1 MSARSAP
8 SRRFKPHVRSTS
20 WKRSQPPTLVRG
32 TRAAH
37 PARRPD
43 RPVRSPR
50 RLTHSRVRAGPPA
63 ETRNSRSEG
72 KRRRGRGGESPPRPH
87 SEGHRTRPTAT
98 VRKFSARRRSAS
110 RWSSWRARG
119 SSPSSRFERVRA
131 SASDARWRMRPGSVQ
146 RRIRRVEAAGVMI
159 AVFMVRTF
167 SRYVGGSRGR
177 WVDGSVLRTTRAEC
191 TAGPRSAGKG
201 RRPAVAVAT
210 ELHGC
215 AGDRRC
221 SEQSQRDHRCEHF
234 APPLRREPGPGSGS

>member
-1 MSARSAP
+1 MQALTTSDAAMSARSA
-8 SRRFKPHVRSTS
+8 STRRFKPHVWSTS
-20 WKRSQPPTLVRG
+20 WKRSQPSTLVRG
-32 TRAAH
+32 TRATH
-37 PARRPD
+37 P
-43 RPVRSPR
+43 
-50 RLTHSRVRAGPPA
+50 PPFPGSCGS
-63 ETRNSRSEG
+63 TRGDPELGERG
-72 KRRRGRGGESPPRPH
+72 QAPTRTRGRIAPASH